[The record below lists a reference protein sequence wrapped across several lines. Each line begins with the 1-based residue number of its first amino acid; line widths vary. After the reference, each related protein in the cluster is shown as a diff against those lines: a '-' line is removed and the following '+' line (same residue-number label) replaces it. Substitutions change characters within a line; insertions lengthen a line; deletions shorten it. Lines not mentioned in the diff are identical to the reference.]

1 MRESPHEYGRISKKR
16 TASGRV
22 LFFRAGKAEPQPAD
36 GEDFFFFAKSCIIS
50 SSKQCKQ
57 ILHGIRKGTGG
68 SLSLLPAY
76 LFLRLSHRLKTVR
89 SAGASRLVHNNANI
103 SSMRIT
109 SFHRRIPYCITA
121 RRGQRKKGTASERVL
136 FLYAPERIGFFFAV
150 FWKLSLFSPVM
161 YNY

>member
-1 MRESPHEYGRISKKR
+1 MRESPHEYGRISKKEQHPK
-16 TASGRV
+16 GCC
-22 LFFRAGKAEPQPAD
+22 FWRAGKEEPQSAD
-36 GEDFFFFAKSCIIS
+36 GEDFFFFAKSCIIN

-76 LFLRLSHRLKTVR
+76 LFLRLSHHLKTVR

-136 FLYAPERIGFFFAV
+136 FLYAPERIGFFFTV
-150 FWKLSLFSPVM
+150 FGNFPFFLR
-161 YNY
+161 